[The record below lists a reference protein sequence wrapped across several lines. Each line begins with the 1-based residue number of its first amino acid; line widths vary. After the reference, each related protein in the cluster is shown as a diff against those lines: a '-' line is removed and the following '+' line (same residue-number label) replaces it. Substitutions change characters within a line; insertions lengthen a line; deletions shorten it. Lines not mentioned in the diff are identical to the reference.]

1 MFFCPVCQ
9 NLYEITN
16 EIGIHEGQNGGSE
29 TDDNYNKL
37 VDKIV
42 NDEEITEN
50 DIIGID
56 LVELMKRDEIKKLNN
71 MIKRDI
77 KVKFNEL
84 KNSANNNGGKIYFRC
99 GYCKNVEPILPRTKI
114 FSKILDKPTNECS
127 NTDYRYMFNNKIL
140 PRTKNYE
147 CPNEKCVT
155 KIEPDKK
162 EAIFFREVNSY
173 KILYQCTACETI
185 F

>member
-9 NLYEITN
+9 NLYEITD
-16 EIGIHEGQNGGSE
+16 EIGIHEKQSGGAQAE
-29 TDDNYNKL
+29 DNYDKL
-37 VDKIV
+37 VNKIT
-42 NDEEITEN
+42 NNEEITQN

-56 LVELMKRDEIKKLNN
+56 LAELMKKPDIKKLNN
-71 MIKRDI
+71 MAKRDI
-77 KVKFNEL
+77 KIKINEL
-84 KNSANNNGGKIYFRC
+84 KNNAANSGGKIYFKC

-114 FSKILDKPTNECS
+114 FSKILDNTENECS
-127 NTDYRYMFNNKIL
+127 NVDYKYMFNNKIL

-155 KIEPDKK
+155 KVEPDRK